1 VTVGFFSPLPPARS
15 GVADYS
21 AELLRAL
28 EGDPEVP
35 VGAVKVNARD
45 ADIPLY
51 HLGNNHLH
59 REIYADAI
67 SKPGVAVLHDAVLHH
82 FFLGGENERE
92 YVSEFVYN
100 YGHWSEDLAR
110 ELWRRRSRSAADPEY
125 FRYPMIKRVVER
137 SQAVIV
143 HNPRAAALVH
153 EHVRGTT
160 VHEIPHLFALPQ
172 GLPSPSEVIRWRA
185 RLGVAPHVF
194 LVGVFGHL
202 RESKR
207 LLALLRA
214 FRRARR
220 SAEIVLLVAG
230 DFVSSDLAR
239 SAQPLLLDDPAILR
253 LGYLDEDEFWLCAS
267 AVDAC
272 INLRY
277 PMAGETSGIAIR
289 LMGLGK
295 PVLVSSGEETSR
307 FPEAACVRI
316 DPGQAEEEMLA
327 EYLVWLARCP
337 GDARAIGQRAREHI
351 RDQHAPGR
359 VAQLYWQ
366 ALQGCYHKA
375 KSTVMAT
382 EPRP

>member
-1 VTVGFFSPLPPARS
+1 MPPARS

-21 AELLRAL
+21 ALLLRAL
-28 EGDPEVP
+28 EPLGS
-35 VGAVKVNARD
+35 VKVNARE
-45 ADIPLY
+45 ADVPLY
-51 HLGNNHLH
+51 HLGNNRLH
-59 REIYADAI
+59 GEIYGQALQ
-67 SKPGVAVLHDAVLHH
+67 KPGVVVLHDAVLHH
-82 FFLGGENERE
+82 FFLGGEDERE
-92 YVSEFVYN
+92 YVAEFVYN

-125 FRYPMIKRVVER
+125 FRYPMIKRIVER
-137 SQAVIV
+137 SRAVIV
-143 HNPRAAALVH
+143 HNPRAAALVQ

-160 VHEIPHLFALPQ
+160 VHEIPHLFELPAD
-172 GLPSPSEVIRWRA
+172 LPSPTEVIRWRTS
-185 RLGVAPHVF
+185 LGIKSHTF

-214 FRRARR
+214 FHRARR
-220 SAEIVLLVAG
+220 SADIMLLVAG
-230 DFVSSDLAR
+230 DIVSSDLSR
-239 SAQPLLLDDPAILR
+239 SAEPMLRDDAGIVR
-253 LGYLDEDEFWLCAS
+253 VGYLDDRDFWLCAS

-295 PVLVSSGEETSR
+295 TVLVSAGDETSR
-307 FPEAACVRI
+307 FPETTVVRI

-337 GDARAIGQRAREHI
+337 DDARAIGQRAAGYIREH
-351 RDQHAPGR
+351 HSPAR
-359 VAQLYWQ
+359 VAGLYWR
-366 ALQGCYHKA
+366 ALTDCYHKTKLA
-375 KSTVMAT
+375 VNAF
-382 EPRP
+382 

>member
-1 VTVGFFSPLPPARS
+1 LTVGFFSPLPPARS

-28 EGDPEVP
+28 EPLGS
-35 VGAVKVNARD
+35 VKVNAHGSD
-45 ADIPLY
+45 VPLY
-51 HLGNNHLH
+51 HLGNNPLH
-59 REIYADAI
+59 GEIYRHAI
-67 SKPGVAVLHDAVLHH
+67 QSPGVAVLHDAVLHH
-82 FFLGGENERE
+82 FFLGGGSERE
-92 YVSEFVYN
+92 YIAEFVYN

-110 ELWRRRSRSAADPEY
+110 EFWRRRSRSAADPEY

-143 HNPRAAALVH
+143 HNPRAAALVQ
-153 EHVRGTT
+153 EHVKGTT
-160 VHEIPHLFALPQ
+160 VHEIPHLFALPPD
-172 GLPSPSEVIRWRA
+172 LPPESEVIRWRA
-185 RLGVAPHVF
+185 GLGVPAHTF

-214 FRRARR
+214 FQRARR
-220 SAEIVLLVAG
+220 AADMRLLVVG

-239 SAQPLLLDDPAILR
+239 AVEPMLRDEAGILR
-253 LGYLDEDEFWLCAS
+253 IGYLDDCEFWRCAS

-295 PVLVSSGEETSR
+295 TVLVSAGEETSR

-316 DPGQAEEEMLA
+316 DPGQAEEDMLA
-327 EYLVWLARCP
+327 EYLVWLARSP
-337 GDARAIGQRAREHI
+337 ADARAIGQRARDYI
-351 RDQHAPGR
+351 RAHHAPAR
-359 VAQLYWQ
+359 VAGLYWS
-366 ALQGCYHKA
+366 ALADCYHRSKSAVKA
-375 KSTVMAT
+375 V
-382 EPRP
+382 

>member
-1 VTVGFFSPLPPARS
+1 LTVGFFSPLPPARS

-28 EGDPEVP
+28 TPYGS
-35 VGAVKVNARD
+35 VKVNARD
-45 ADIPLY
+45 AAAAEIDIPLY
-51 HLGNNHLH
+51 HLGNNQLH
-59 REIYADAI
+59 GEIYGHAL
-67 SKPGVAVLHDAVLHH
+67 KTPGVTVLHDAVLHH
-82 FFLGGENERE
+82 FFLGGGDEQQ
-92 YVSEFVYN
+92 YVAEFVYN

-125 FRYPMIKRVVER
+125 FRYPMIKRVAER
-137 SQAVIV
+137 SRAVIV

-160 VHEIPHLFALPQ
+160 VHEIPHLFTLPAD
-172 GLPSPSEVIRWRA
+172 LPSQSEVLRWRA
-185 RLGVAPHVF
+185 GLGISPRTF

-214 FRRARR
+214 FRRARH
-220 SAEIVLLVAG
+220 AADMMLLVAG

-239 SAQPLLLDDPAILR
+239 AAEPLLRNDAGIVR
-253 LGYLDEDEFWLCAS
+253 IGYLDERDFWLCGA

-295 PVLVSSGEETSR
+295 TVLVSAGEETSR
-307 FPEAACVRI
+307 FPEAACVRV

-337 GDARAIGQRAREHI
+337 DDCRAIGQRAAEHI
-351 RDQHAPGR
+351 REHHAPAR
-359 VAQLYWQ
+359 VAGLYWR
-366 ALQGCYHKA
+366 ALTDCYHKS
-375 KSTVMAT
+375 KSAVKAV
-382 EPRP
+382 

>member
-15 GVADYS
+15 GVADHS

-28 EGDPEVP
+28 ELYPEVP
-35 VGAVKVNARD
+35 LGAVRVSAQD
-45 ADIPLY
+45 ADVPLY
-51 HLGNNHLH
+51 HLGNNPLH
-59 REIYADAI
+59 KEIYGRALA
-67 SKPGVAVLHDAVLHH
+67 KPGIAVLHDAVLHH
-82 FFLGGENERE
+82 FFLGGENEQE

-110 ELWRRRSRSAADPEY
+110 ELWRRRARSAADPEY

-143 HNPRAAALVH
+143 HNPRAAALVG

-160 VHEIPHLFALPQ
+160 VHEIPLLFALP
-172 GLPSPSEVIRWRA
+172 PDSPSATEVIRWRE
-185 RLGVAPHVF
+185 RLGIPPHVF
-194 LVGVFGHL
+194 LAGVFGHL

-220 SAEIVLLVAG
+220 SAEMVLLVAG

-239 SAQPLLLDDPAILR
+239 AVEPMLGDDAGILR
-253 LGYLDEDEFWLCAS
+253 IGYLEEREFWVCAS

-277 PMAGETSGIAIR
+277 PMAGETSAIAIR

-295 PVLVSSGEETSR
+295 TVLVSSGEETSR
-307 FPEAACVRI
+307 FPEAACIRI
-316 DPGQAEEEMLA
+316 DPGQAEEEMLT
-327 EYLVWLARCP
+327 EYLVWLARFP
-337 GDARAIGQRAREHI
+337 ADNRAIGLRAQEHI
-351 RDQHAPGR
+351 REHHAPAR
-359 VAQLYWQ
+359 VARLYWE
-366 ALQGCYHKA
+366 ALQGCYHKN
-375 KSTVMAT
+375 KSAVV
-382 EPRP
+382 

>member
-1 VTVGFFSPLPPARS
+1 LTVGFFSPLPPARS

-21 AELLRAL
+21 AVLLRAL
-28 EGDPEVP
+28 ETLGP
-35 VGAVKVNARD
+35 VKVDARD
-45 ADIPLY
+45 ADVPLY
-51 HLGNNHLH
+51 HLGNNRLH
-59 REIYADAI
+59 GEIYGHALRA
-67 SKPGVAVLHDAVLHH
+67 PGVAVLHDAVLHH
-82 FFLGGENERE
+82 FFLGAENERE
-92 YVSEFVYN
+92 YIAEFIYN

-137 SQAVIV
+137 SHAVIV

-153 EHVRGTT
+153 EHVRGAT
-160 VHEIPHLFALPQ
+160 VHEIPHLFAPPADLPA
-172 GLPSPSEVIRWRA
+172 PSDIIRWRA
-185 RLGVAPHVF
+185 ALGVKSHTF

-214 FRRARR
+214 FHRARR
-220 SAEIVLLVAG
+220 SADMLLLVAG
-230 DFVSSDLAR
+230 DFVSSDLSRAVEPMLR
-239 SAQPLLLDDPAILR
+239 DDAGILR
-253 LGYLDEDEFWLCAS
+253 IGYLDEREFWLCAS

-295 PVLVSSGEETSR
+295 TVLLSAGDETSR
-307 FPEAACVRI
+307 FPESACVRV
-316 DPGQAEEEMLA
+316 DPGLAEEEMLT

-337 GDARAIGQRAREHI
+337 DDARAIGQRAQKYIREH
-351 RDQHAPGR
+351 HAPER
-359 VAQLYWQ
+359 VAGLYWR
-366 ALQGCYHKA
+366 ALTDCYHKN
-375 KSTVMAT
+375 KSAVVA
-382 EPRP
+382 EPRA